1 MNSKQHYEDLL
12 APIYSWMAGG
22 FEAGLEKNMRFFNEH
37 ELTPTNSGLALD
49 LGAGCG
55 FQSIPLAMRGFRVT
69 AIDMDKYLL
78 KELDE
83 HANSL
88 PIRIVEDDLRQF
100 HRHIATEV
108 ELVVCMV
115 DTLLHL
121 ESPAE
126 VQALFSDVRRALEEG
141 GRFIVTFRN
150 LRYASTGL
158 DRFIPVR
165 SDDNMILTCFLD
177 YEPDAVL
184 VHDLVYRRHE
194 YEWSFSRSCY
204 RKLRLA
210 PKWIVDQLIDT
221 GFAIEKLEDDRGMI
235 TVIARKGSK

>member
-22 FEAGLEKNMRFFNEH
+22 FEAGLEKNIRFFNEH

-55 FQSIPLAMRGFRVT
+55 FQSIPLAMRGYRVT
-69 AIDMDKYLL
+69 AIDMDRYLL
-78 KELDE
+78 KELEE
-83 HANSL
+83 HGNSL

-100 HRHIATEV
+100 HKHIATEI
-108 ELVVCMV
+108 ELAVCMV

-121 ESPAE
+121 KSPTD
-126 VQALFSDVRRALEEG
+126 VQALFSDVQRALEEG
-141 GRFIVTFRN
+141 GRFVVTFRD
-150 LRYASTGL
+150 LSKASTGL

-165 SDDNMILTCFLD
+165 SDDDMILTCFLD

-194 YEWSFSRSCY
+194 CKWSFSRSCY

-210 PKWIVDQLIDT
+210 PNWIVDQLIHN

-235 TVIARKGSK
+235 TVIARKG